1 MKTLLKPDAQKIIY
15 PESDGTPMGETDAH
29 ITALIY
35 LMNALRDHFRDD
47 PQVYVAGNMFLYYE
61 EGDPSAVVAPDVFV
75 VKGVSNYKRRTYK
88 LWEEGGKAPD
98 VVFELSSRST
108 RLEDLGTKRAVYT
121 MLGVSEY
128 YIFDPYGEY
137 LEPRLWSYHLER
149 DNGVTEYLRVM
160 GDVVYS
166 PVLGLELFAE
176 EDILRLRN
184 PETGKKLLTDLE
196 AQAARRA
203 EAKARRA
210 EAEAR
215 RAVEAEV
222 ARLRA
227 ELARYKANA

>member
-1 MKTLLKPDAQKIIY
+1 MDVMLKSKTIVY
-15 PESDGTPMGETDAH
+15 PESDGSP
-29 ITALIY
+29 I
-35 LMNALRDHFRDD
+35 
-47 PQVYVAGNMFLYYE
+47 
-61 EGDPSAVVAPDVFV
+61 
-75 VKGVSNYKRRTYK
+75 
-88 LWEEGGKAPD
+88 GGKAPD

-108 RLEDLGTKRAVYT
+108 RLDDLGTKRALYA

-137 LEPRLWSYHLER
+137 LEPRLWTYHLER
-149 DNGVTEYLRVM
+149 DNGVTEYMRIMV

-166 PVLGLELFAE
+166 PALGLELFAE
-176 EDILRLRN
+176 GDILRLRD
-184 PETGKKLLTDLE
+184 PKTGKKLLTDLE

-203 EAKARRA
+203 EAEARRV

-227 ELARYKANA
+227 ELARYKADA